1 VTSTDSQQA
10 IDGIALRELIEAP
23 TPSELSTL
31 YRQRFSERDLETKRA
46 MWQVLA
52 ERVFQPYLP
61 PDGTV
66 VDLGAGNCE
75 LVNSLVAA
83 RRVAVDLNPDTKRF
97 AGPGVEVLLTSSE
110 DLSAL
115 DNASVDAVFTSNFFE
130 HLPNKDALLS
140 TLEQAHR
147 VLKPAGR
154 LVVLMPNIRYL
165 PGRYWDYFDH
175 HLPLTHLSL
184 SEGLELAGFEVQRV
198 VPRFLPYTVKDSPVR
213 VPAFVV
219 SVYLSLP
226 IVWPIFGR
234 QMLVVGA
241 RR

>member
-1 VTSTDSQQA
+1 MSNGPQ
-10 IDGIALRELIEAP
+10 
-23 TPSELSTL
+23 PSELSSL
-31 YRQRFSERDLETKRA
+31 YHRRFSQRDLETKRA

-52 ERVFQPYLP
+52 ERVFQQYLP

-83 RRVAVDLNPDTKRF
+83 RRVAVDLNPDTSKF
-97 AGPGVEVLLTSSE
+97 AAPGVEFLQTSSE
-110 DLSAL
+110 HLLVLED
-115 DNASVDAVFTSNFFE
+115 ASVDAVFTSNFFE
-130 HLPNKDALLS
+130 HLLSKDALLR
-140 TLEQAHR
+140 TLGEVHR
-147 VLKPAGR
+147 ILKPAGR
-154 LVVLMPNIRYL
+154 IVVLMPNIRYL

-184 SEGLELAGFEVQRV
+184 AEGLELAGFEVRRV

-213 VPAFVV
+213 IPPFVIRT
-219 SVYLSLP
+219 YLALP
-226 IVWPIFGR
+226 ILWPIFGR
-234 QMLVVGA
+234 QMLVVGS